1 MLTKLCPYTKKPETM
16 QLFTDFESLKK
27 VVGSGNIDNSLEAIE
42 PFIEQAV
49 EEFIAPIFGY
59 EFVQKASE
67 LILEDN
73 MEQNQIR
80 ATKLLQA
87 SAGNLAYLLLS
98 LDGGLLVDDS
108 GFHRMD
114 NGQTRSAYQ
123 WQMNNFRRARQSAG
137 WNALRRLYIFMES
150 NEVEELSDVYIE
162 SEERI
167 YMRSLFLNTDLDFR
181 RTVKIQGFETW
192 WELRGYMETIQETVV
207 KPLITEEVFNVLTAL
222 RLANDE
228 SEEEGLFTLVKN
240 VIAAGTMDLTLPMHL
255 FSVEKGGLIIS
266 EFISNKDN
274 SHSEKQA
281 TEFVTLAKGRVSQL
295 FHAAKEALA
304 KYMEENAED
313 YPSYKEKVLEPAL
326 AAQAKYAQLKEA
338 NKKGKIVRL

>member
-1 MLTKLCPYTKKPETM
+1 M

-42 PFIEQAV
+42 PFVEQAI

-67 LILEDN
+67 LIIEND

-150 NEVEELSDVYIE
+150 NEVDELSDVYIE

-181 RTVKIQGFETW
+181 RIVKIQGFETW

-207 KPLITEEVFNVLTAL
+207 KPLITEEVFNVLQAL
-222 RLANDE
+222 RQANDE
-228 SEEEGLFTLVKN
+228 SEEERLFTLVNN

-281 TEFVTLAKGRVSQL
+281 TEFITLAKGRISQL

-304 KYMEENAED
+304 KYMDENADD

-326 AAQAKYAQLKEA
+326 EAQKKYNQLVEA